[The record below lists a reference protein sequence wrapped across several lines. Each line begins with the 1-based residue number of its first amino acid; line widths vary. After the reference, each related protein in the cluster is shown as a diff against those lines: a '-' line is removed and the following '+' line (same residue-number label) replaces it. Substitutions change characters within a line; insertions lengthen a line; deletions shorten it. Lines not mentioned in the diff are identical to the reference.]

1 MNYQRE
7 LDMLLAK
14 LEKSGGSSQAFASQ
28 LLCALQQLCAGIFK

>member
-14 LEKSGGSSQAFASQ
+14 LEKAGKFPGFCFTAAVR
-28 LLCALQQLCAGIFK
+28 LQQLCAGIFK